1 LNQGDF
7 VSSSSLYPLPA
18 ILGLV
23 LVGHLAGCAHPSQ
36 SSGDT
41 NGATDVVSGTVAYRE
56 RIALP
61 ADAVV
66 TVTLVDVSLQDAAAP
81 VVAET
86 SFQPGGRQ
94 VPLPFEL
101 RFDRGKIDPN
111 RTYALRAT
119 IRSGGQLMFTT
130 DAIQRVITQ
139 GNPTRVDL
147 RLVRAGGV
155 PDDATGGG
163 LSGTTWLLEDLA
175 GAAVLDR
182 VEATL
187 EYPEPGKVA
196 GKGSCNRFFGS
207 VEISSASISF
217 GPLGS
222 TRMACVEA
230 VMSQE
235 AKYLE
240 ALQGAERFRIDGT
253 TLLIYARGLDQPLRF
268 IRTKPGTDGAPSS
281 ASAADT
287 TETAS
292 TGAWRAIGTE
302 PFWGLDIDSTGL
314 RFRTPG
320 DTMGIRWPPL
330 TPMVRGDTVRWVGET
345 ERAAVDARIWPAR
358 CSDGMSDRVWP
369 YTAVVRID
377 SMTYRGCAAR
387 STR

>member
-1 LNQGDF
+1 MP
-7 VSSSSLYPLPA
+7 V
-18 ILGLV
+18 ILGLA
-23 LVGHLAGCAHPSQ
+23 LVGYLAGCAHPSQ

-41 NGATDVVSGTVAYRE
+41 NGDSGVLSGTVAYRE
-56 RIALP
+56 RMALP

-66 TVTLVDVSLQDAAAP
+66 TVTLVDVSLQDVAAP
-81 VVAET
+81 VIAET
-86 SFQPGGRQ
+86 TVQPGGRQ

-101 RFDRGKIDPN
+101 RFDRGKIDPK
-111 RTYALRAT
+111 RTYALRAS
-119 IRSGGQLMFTT
+119 IRSGGQLMFIAN
-130 DAIQRVITQ
+130 AIQRVITQ
-139 GNPTRVDL
+139 GNPTHVDL

-155 PDDATGGG
+155 PDHATSAG
-163 LSGTTWLLEDLA
+163 LSGTTWLLEDLGGA
-175 GAAVLDR
+175 GVLDR

-187 EYPEPGKVA
+187 EFPETGKVA

-207 VEISSASISF
+207 VEISGASISF

-230 VMSQE
+230 VMNQE
-235 AKYLE
+235 TKYLG

-268 IRTKPGTDGAPSS
+268 IRTQRTDSVGASG
-281 ASAADT
+281 A
-287 TETAS
+287 
-292 TGAWRAIGTE
+292 GAWRAIGTE

-314 RFRTPG
+314 RFRTTE

-330 TPMVRGDTVRWVGET
+330 TPMVTGDTVRWVGET
-345 ERAAVDARIWPAR
+345 ERAAVDARIWGAR

-377 SMTYRGCAAR
+377 STTYRGCASAR
-387 STR
+387 NSP